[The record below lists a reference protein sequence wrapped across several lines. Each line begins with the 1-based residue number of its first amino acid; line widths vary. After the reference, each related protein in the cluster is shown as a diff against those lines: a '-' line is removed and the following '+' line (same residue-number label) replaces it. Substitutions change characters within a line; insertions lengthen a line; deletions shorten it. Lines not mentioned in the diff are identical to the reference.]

1 LGRDRSTMDNT
12 TDYKAGK
19 TGQRGVTERHEEE
32 QQLTRGSQFPSNGS
46 LDCIGADQRGQ
57 S

>member
-1 LGRDRSTMDNT
+1 MGRDRSTMDNT